1 MAIKTSWAT
10 GDVLTA
16 TDISDTLV
24 SKMSYALPTNAQT
37 GTTYTAV
44 LLDANK
50 LTTLS
55 NAAAVTVT
63 IPLQSSVVW
72 VANTVLRYTN
82 LGAGTVTFVGAGGV
96 TVTNVAATLAQYASA
111 DLIRTGSDAWTVL
124 PFAGGS
130 AAKATVT
137 STTGSPTITT
147 VGGKSCYK
155 FTGSGTIVIGTAG
168 FVSCRV
174 LAGGGG
180 GRGSGHGGGG
190 GAGGDSASPG
200 GILNIFLAV
209 GTYTVSIGAGGAAGV
224 IGSDT
229 YFASYYAFGGAGGG
243 YQGATGGGS
252 LSATTLAPNTGG
264 GGQGKSGGQGDG
276 STASG
281 GGGGATGVGANGSG
295 GAGGVGGAGLADTL
309 EGSSV
314 SRGGGGGG
322 WGNTTGGAATGGGGA
337 GTSGATG
344 AAGTANSGG
353 GGGGS
358 ATTGGAGGSGAVV
371 IWLG

>member
-1 MAIKTSWAT
+1 MAYPYSNGVALSASDLNTDFALKMNYAT
-10 GDVLTA
+10 P
-16 TDISDTLV
+16 
-24 SKMSYALPTNAQT
+24 KNAQT
-37 GTTYTAV
+37 GTTYTFVIGDAA
-44 LLDANK
+44 LLVTA
-50 LTTLS
+50 S
-55 NAAAVTVT
+55 NAGSSTYS
-63 IPLQSSVVW
+63 IPLQASVAW
-72 VANTVLRYTN
+72 AADTILRVTN
-82 LGAGTVTFVGAGGV
+82 LGAGVVTFAGIAGV
-96 TVTNVAATLAQYASA
+96 TVTNTAATLAQYASA
-111 DLIRTGSDAWTVL
+111 DLIRTASDAWTVL
-124 PFAGGS
+124 PFSGGS
-130 AAKATVT
+130 AKATVT
-137 STTGSPTITT
+137 STTGSPTTTT